1 MNEEKNN
8 ERTVVIPGEVLK
20 KGMEFLPGY
29 GTHRV
34 DEEIRSSLLGLLDIK
49 GSVVKVI
56 PLKGAYKPKRGDKVI
71 GEVVEV
77 SHNSWSI
84 DIKAPSTASL
94 NIGDATRSYIESGAD
109 LSRIYRVGDYVYAEV
124 ISVGKDSWT
133 KLQTKDRMFKRLD
146 VGMIIRINPVKVPR
160 VIGKRGS
167 MVKLLKEETGCS
179 LIIGQNG
186 LVWIKGDKHE
196 DELLAVKAIKYV
208 EEKAHLSG
216 LTEAMTKKIGEWKK
230 NGKK

>member
-1 MNEEKNN
+1 MTDEKKR
-8 ERTVVIPGEVLK
+8 EVVIPGEVLA

-34 DEEIRSSLLGLLDIK
+34 EEEIRASLLGLKDMK

-56 PLKGAYKPKRGDKVI
+56 PLKGTYIPKRGDKVI

-84 DIKAPSTASL
+84 DIKAPL
-94 NIGDATRSYIESGAD
+94 NANLGIADATRSYIENGED
-109 LSRIYRVGDYVYAEV
+109 LSRYYRVGDYVYAEV
-124 ISVGKDSWT
+124 ISVGKDGFSR
-133 KLQTKDRMFKRLD
+133 LRMKDRMFKRLD
-146 VGMIIRINPVKVPR
+146 VGMIIEINPVKVPR

-167 MVKLLKEETGCS
+167 MVKLLKDETSTS

-186 LVWIKGDKHE
+186 LVWIKGDTRQS
-196 DELLAVKAIKYV
+196 ELLAKKAIKYV
-208 EEKAHLSG
+208 EEKAHLTG
-216 LTEAMTKKIGEWKK
+216 LTDAMQEKIGEWKK
-230 NGKK
+230 